1 MPNRVFWAGESL
13 GIDTNVRRLGN
24 PSPGSAT
31 NVRGIQSVG
40 ITTTFNLEQVFQLGQ
55 LSVFEDVED
64 IPDIEITIERALND
78 DASMYILSGATS
90 GSTLTQNQNVQC
102 DLYFSVYPD
111 TQDNADDAAPKAQA
125 HCSGMYVSSM
135 SWTFPTDGNCTESFT
150 FVGNGKKW
158 TSSPSTNISFDAQGV
173 PTSPDEAKLWRR
185 QDVELSSI
193 PAKVSAMDSTPKVTN
208 ASVSIDLGREAIN
221 VLGKKLPYYR
231 YVTYPV
237 EVTCELEV
245 LVRDIDGA
253 TGDRADGVDAV
264 PDPGDGTGSNVTE
277 DTIIFVGTRRGSQ
290 TSAKYKKWD
299 LGTKNKLTGVTWGG
313 GSTGG
318 ENATV
323 TFSYRNFNEFTYTE
337 QTSAF

>member
-13 GIDTNVRRLGN
+13 AINTDVKGLHE
-24 PSPGSAT
+24 PAAAAAK

-55 LSVFEDVED
+55 LSVYEDVED
-64 IPDIEITIERALND
+64 IPDIEISIERVLND
-78 DASMYILSGATS
+78 DKSLYILSGATS
-90 GSTLTQNQNVQC
+90 ASTLTQNQNVQC

-111 TQDNADDAAPKAQA
+111 TQDNADDVAPVAQA

-158 TSSPSTNISFDAQGV
+158 SPAGYVAATTFDGDGL
-173 PTSPDEAKLWRR
+173 PTLVAEAKVWRR
-185 QDVELSSI
+185 QQIAFTTMPASVDV
-193 PAKVSAMDSTPKVTN
+193 MDGTTGLAKVTN

-245 LVRDIDGA
+245 LVRDASVANG
-253 TGDRADGVDAV
+253 GRADGADALVDPV
-264 PDPGDGTGSNVTE
+264 DGTGSNVTDE
-277 DTIIFVGTRRGSQ
+277 EIKFTGTARTVGGFT
-290 TSAKYKKWD
+290 KEWN
-299 LGTKNKLTGVTWGG
+299 LGTKNKLTGITWGG
-313 GSTGG
+313 GTTGG
-318 ENATV
+318 ENASI
-323 TFSYRNFNEFTYTE
+323 TFSYRNFNEFKYTE
-337 QTSAF
+337 T